1 MNYKE
6 ILLNEFKKSN
16 NKYQMYFDLLLKVK
30 DEDIIKSYNKFILN
44 IDVNTK
50 DIILKIKEFIN
61 KSENDELNFNYLEK
75 FAGYCGIDE
84 DYDYE
89 SFNNRDLLIEFAD
102 IVNNLEI
109 LIYRNLDKDIYSLA
123 LNLLNLKINCKF
135 YDEINYDI
143 IDYDCR
149 NVLDYDEIIS
159 TDFFCRLIT
168 ICIYLTNKCNKVDLD
183 KFIIKY
189 KIYINDKVLNNIL
202 IKDYKETIKKLLNN
216 LK

>member
-1 MNYKE
+1 
-6 ILLNEFKKSN
+6 
-16 NKYQMYFDLLLKVK
+16 MYYDLLLKAK

-75 FAGYCGIDE
+75 FVGYCGIDE

-89 SFNNRDLLIEFAD
+89 SFNNRDLLIEIAD

>member
-16 NKYQMYFDLLLKVK
+16 NKYQMYYDLLLKAK

-75 FAGYCGIDE
+75 FAGYCGIGGE

-89 SFNNRDLLIEFAD
+89 SFNNDDLLIEFAD

-109 LIYRNLDKDIYSLA
+109 LIYRNLDKEAYPLA
-123 LNLLNLKINCKF
+123 LKLLDLKIVCRY
-135 YDEINYDI
+135 YDDINYDEVDC
-143 IDYDCR
+143 DYR
-149 NVLDYDEIIS
+149 NVLDYDEIIN
-159 TDFFCRLIT
+159 TNFFSRLIA
-168 ICIYLTNKCNKVDLD
+168 INLYLINKCAKENLAN
-183 KFIIKY
+183 FIKEYKRYIKS
-189 KIYINDKVLNNIL
+189 KVLNNIL
-202 IKDYKETIKKLLNN
+202 IKDNKELINIINKSI
-216 LK
+216 

>member
-16 NKYQMYFDLLLKVK
+16 NKYQMYYDLLLKAK

-44 IDVNTK
+44 IDVKTK

-75 FAGYCGIDE
+75 FAGYCDIDE

-109 LIYRNLDKDIYSLA
+109 LIYRNLDKY
-123 LNLLNLKINCKF
+123 
-135 YDEINYDI
+135 
-143 IDYDCR
+143 
-149 NVLDYDEIIS
+149 
-159 TDFFCRLIT
+159 
-168 ICIYLTNKCNKVDLD
+168 
-183 KFIIKY
+183 
-189 KIYINDKVLNNIL
+189 IYIFFS
-202 IKDYKETIKKLLNN
+202 
-216 LK
+216 LKPS